1 MTIHPPE
8 TGYGSLPPKLHI
20 DLKQGSYF
28 SLVPRFYNEDERAFE
43 SERFLPEW
51 HAGNIYDLSRAH
63 PSTVNL
69 PGNLSID
76 NPNVYDLFVSGDYEV
91 KYCELYISQSLDL
104 TSFNL
109 QIRLFGEPKDEA
121 KLVPTLQVSLS
132 VKTAPSKAISLV
144 FPHDIVPDF
153 INGYAFGN
161 AVGIGLRAFDGRWKV
176 NELKTSHKDFPKVLP
191 FSQLF
196 EII

>member
-28 SLVPRFYNEDERAFE
+28 ALVPRCDNEHERASE
-43 SERFLPEW
+43 SERFVPEW

-76 NPNVYDLFVSGDYEV
+76 KIIVYDLFVSGDYEV
-91 KYCELYISQSLDL
+91 KDYELHIFQSLDL
-104 TSFNL
+104 TSLNL
-109 QIRLFGEPKDEA
+109 QIRLFGKPKDEA

-132 VKTAPSKAISLV
+132 VKTAPSKAVSLV

-191 FSQLF
+191 FSH
-196 EII
+196 